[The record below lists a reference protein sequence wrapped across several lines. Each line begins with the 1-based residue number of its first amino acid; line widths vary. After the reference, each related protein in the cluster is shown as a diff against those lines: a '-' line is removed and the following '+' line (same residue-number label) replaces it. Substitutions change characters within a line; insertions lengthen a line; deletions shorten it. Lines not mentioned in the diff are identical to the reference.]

1 MNGGTNPTKPAL
13 YARDLKRKY
22 EDKDLST
29 RRRMEDS
36 GFKEGTPNMER
47 AVKMMHKAGNS
58 YPPDIPK
65 LVSLKDAK
73 ESTPGGSKPFPN
85 YDFKQ
90 AKQKDFS
97 KMQFLDD
104 EGMKKGGKVKK
115 MASGGMTA
123 SASKRGDGIAQ
134 RGKTRGKMC

>member
-1 MNGGTNPTKPAL
+1 MNSGTNPTKPAL

-36 GFKEGTPNMER
+36 GFKEGTPDMER

-73 ESTPGGSKPFPN
+73 EDEIN
-85 YDFKQ
+85 
-90 AKQKDFS
+90 AKNAAQPKRDFS
-97 KMQFLDD
+97 KMQFLD
-104 EGMKKGGKVKK
+104 EGMKKGGKV
-115 MASGGMTA
+115 S
-123 SASKRGDGIAQ
+123 SASSRADGCAQ
-134 RGKTRGKMC
+134 RGKTKGRYL